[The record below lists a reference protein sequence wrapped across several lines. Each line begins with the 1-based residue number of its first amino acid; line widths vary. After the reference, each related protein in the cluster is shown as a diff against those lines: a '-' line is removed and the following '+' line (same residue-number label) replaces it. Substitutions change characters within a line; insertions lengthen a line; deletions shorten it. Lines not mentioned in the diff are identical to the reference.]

1 MRRFLNCKRGLDWV
15 HRTVSHRNLGSGPTV
30 DTSSTQGQAGN
41 CGQGS
46 PVRAGALQRPRPLPA
61 FHPGLGKGRARAEGR
76 AAAEKKDVWEAGE
89 WGGSEAGLTPSR
101 SPAWLR
107 LVPQSCRPA
116 LGLPSLPPSL
126 AFPSLR
132 SDPAAWTPTGRL
144 GSGRGRLGASDEGT
158 GQVWGWRELPP
169 GRGARRARP
178 RGAPFAAALVAS
190 RGEPRKGGG
199 RRGGQCQ
206 AGLLRAGASH
216 PPSLG
221 VPRVTAAAARQLLL
235 LALLPTPAPGRCALA
250 FPTEHLDGRACFHG
264 ESRVWTR
271 PEARWSH
278 DRIPRPR
285 LAAVGTRTFASG

>member
-1 MRRFLNCKRGLDWV
+1 V
-15 HRTVSHRNLGSGPTV
+15 
-30 DTSSTQGQAGN
+30 
-41 CGQGS
+41 
-46 PVRAGALQRPRPLPA
+46 
-61 FHPGLGKGRARAEGR
+61 
-76 AAAEKKDVWEAGE
+76 
-89 WGGSEAGLTPSR
+89 TPSR

-206 AGLLRAGASH
+206 AGLLRAGVLAVR
-216 PPSLG
+216 PSLVAG
-221 VPRVTAAAARQLLL
+221 QPPAQPRGAPGNSCCGPTAA
-235 LALLPTPAPGRCALA
+235 PAGPPAHTC
-250 FPTEHLDGRACFHG
+250 PWE
-264 ESRVWTR
+264 V
-271 PEARWSH
+271 
-278 DRIPRPR
+278 RPR
-285 LAAVGTRTFASG
+285 LPHGASGRESLLPWREPGLDQARGKVEP